1 MSEENISNTAVDN
14 EYGAD
19 QIQILEGLEAVRKR
33 PGMYIGTT
41 SSRGLHHL
49 VYEIVDNAVDE
60 ALAGYC
66 DTIDVTINED
76 NSITVIDNG
85 RGIPVGINHK
95 AGKPAVEV
103 VFTIL
108 HAGGKFGGGGYKVS
122 GGLHGVGA
130 SVVNAL
136 SEWLEV
142 VIYQEGKVY
151 KQRYERGK
159 VCYPL
164 KEIGTC
170 PEEKTGS
177 TISFLPDKSI
187 FTETT
192 VYDFEI
198 LKRRLRE
205 MAFLTRGLR
214 IILRDNRQ
222 EDAANNEVVIG
233 SEADLDGENTDSEAT
248 ADIEDADNAAAIK
261 DEAVKAHEKAQ
272 ISELLERADADIR
285 EQAAEEGKDQNF
297 KEVLSF
303 SEENATVEE
312 YKNARTGGRIGH
324 VHTVTLEDG
333 RKQKIIEFYYEGG
346 IKEFV
351 TYLNKSKAPLYD
363 NILYFEGQK
372 NGVYVEVSFQHN
384 DSYNESVFS
393 FVNNISTPEGGTH
406 LQGFRNAIT
415 KTFNDYA
422 RSAKLLKDNEPNLSG
437 EDIREGLTAIISVKI
452 EDPQFEG
459 QTKQKLGNSE
469 ARGAVDSVVS
479 EQLTYFLEL
488 NPTVAKAI
496 CEKSILAQR
505 AREAARKARDLT
517 RRKTA
522 LEGMSLPGKLA
533 DCSDKD
539 PANCEIYIVEG
550 DSAGGSAKTARSR
563 ATQAI
568 LPLRG
573 KILNV
578 EKARLDKIYANAE
591 IKAMITAFG
600 TGIHEDFDI
609 TKLRYNK
616 IILMTDAD
624 VDGAHIS
631 TLLLTFIYRFMPEL
645 IKTGHVFLAKPPL
658 FKLEKNKKVWYAYS
672 QEELDAILQE
682 VGRDQNN
689 KIQRYKGLG
698 EMDAEQLWE
707 TTMDPERRIL
717 LRVNYDEEMES
728 EIDLTFTTLMGD
740 KVEPRREFI
749 EENAKFVKNLDIN

>member
-1 MSEENISNTAVDN
+1 MGASSTEFDA

-33 PGMYIGTT
+33 PGMYIGST
-41 SSRGLHHL
+41 STRGLHHL
-49 VYEIVDNAVDE
+49 VYEIVDNSVDE

-66 DTIDVTINED
+66 DEIQVDINKD
-76 NSITVIDNG
+76 NSVTVSDNG

-95 AGKPAVEV
+95 AGLPAVEV
-103 VFTIL
+103 VFTVL

-142 VIYQEGKVY
+142 EICHEGHIY

-159 VCYPL
+159 VIYKLKIVGDCEPDRTGTKVTFYPDAEIFDDTIFDYDTL
-164 KEIGTC
+164 KQR
-170 PEEKTGS
+170 
-177 TISFLPDKSI
+177 F
-187 FTETT
+187 
-192 VYDFEI
+192 
-198 LKRRLRE
+198 RE
-205 MAFLTRGLR
+205 MAFLTKGLR
-214 IILRDNRQ
+214 IVLRDWR
-222 EDAANNEVVIG
+222 
-233 SEADLDGENTDSEAT
+233 GE
-248 ADIEDADNAAAIK
+248 
-261 DEAVKAHEKAQ
+261 
-272 ISELLERADADIR
+272 ELR
-285 EQAAEEGKDQNF
+285 E
-297 KEVLSF
+297 
-303 SEENATVEE
+303 
-312 YKNARTGGRIGH
+312 H
-324 VHTVTLEDG
+324 VFH
-333 RKQKIIEFYYEGG
+333 YEGG

-351 TYLNKSKAPLYD
+351 TYLNRSKTPLYD
-363 NILYFEGQK
+363 QIIYCEGMK
-372 NGVYVEVSFQHN
+372 DGVAVEIAMQHN
-384 DSYNESVFS
+384 DSYSENTYG
-393 FVNNISTPEGGTH
+393 FVNNITTPEGGTH
-406 LQGFRNAIT
+406 VEGFRIALT

-422 RSAKLLKDNEPNLSG
+422 KKNKLIKENEKLAG

-469 ARGAVDSVVS
+469 ARGAVSSVLS
-479 EQLTYFLEL
+479 TQLEIFLEQ
-488 NPTVAKAI
+488 NPNVAKI
-496 CEKSILAQR
+496 TVEKSVMAQR

-517 RRKTA
+517 RRKSA
-522 LEGMSLPGKLA
+522 LDGTSLPGKLA

-539 PANCEIYIVEG
+539 PAKCEIYIVEG
-550 DSAGGSAKTARSR
+550 DSAGGSAKTARDR

-578 EKARLDKIYANAE
+578 EKARLDKIYGNAE

-609 TKLRYNK
+609 SKLRYHK
-616 IILMTDAD
+616 IIIMTDAD

-631 TLLLTFIYRFMPEL
+631 TLLLTFLYRFMPDL
-645 IKTGHVFLAKPPL
+645 IKEGYVYLAQPPL
-658 FKLEKNKKVWYAYS
+658 YKLEKNKKVWYAYS
-672 QEELDAILQE
+672 DEELNQILVE
-682 VGRDQNN
+682 VGRDSNN

-707 TTMDPERRIL
+707 TTMDPKHRVL
-717 LRVNYDEEMES
+717 LRVTMDEETSS
-728 EIDLTFTTLMGD
+728 ELDLTFTTLMGD

-749 EENAKFVKNLDIN
+749 EENAKYVKNLDI